1 MRSGLRE
8 TFEQRI
14 EALAPGADLYLPDGP
29 GPFPT
34 VIQFHGCGGKKSFQ
48 ADWAKAATAA
58 GWAAVV
64 VDSFKHRRISQLEA
78 YAMICT
84 GLQLWGRERA
94 GDLYASMEWVRRQD
108 WADASRI
115 VVAGWSH
122 GGWTVLDALCMAPGQ
137 EMADATRLSGL
148 PDEPLKG
155 LVGAFVVYPFAGP
168 SALARNRGLRVDAS
182 PMALVGTRDVIVGGR
197 GLARVLG
204 RMPMPGK
211 PMDVVILEGATH
223 AFDERGARDLRVKYD
238 PELTRRAQGMYGDY
252 LVEAA
257 KRTSRISVAA

>member
-1 MRSGLRE
+1 MRDGLRE

-14 EALAPGADLYLPDGP
+14 EALAPGTDLYLPDGP

-48 ADWAKAATAA
+48 GDWAEAARAA

-64 VDSFKHRRISQLEA
+64 VDSYRHRHISQLEA

-94 GDLYASMEWVRRQD
+94 GDLYASMEWVRRQN
-108 WADASRI
+108 WADPSRI

-122 GGWTVLDALCMAPGQ
+122 GGWTVLDALCMTPGE
-137 EMADATRLSGL
+137 EMAGATRLSGL

-168 SALARNRGLRVDAS
+168 TALARNRGLRVEVS

-204 RMPMPGK
+204 KMPMPGK

-223 AFDERGARDLRVKYD
+223 AFDEPDARDLRVKYD
-238 PELTRRAQGMYGDY
+238 PELTERTQGMYGDY

-257 KRTSRISVAA
+257 KRTSRIAAAA